1 MFKLWLVVKRE
12 FITRVMTK
20 GFVISTIAIPALIGG
35 LIFFQFLVTRSQ
47 ASKTTKLAV
56 LDEAG
61 GLGQSVAESLAKT
74 RLPGGMPQFEVTKV
88 YELTPGSA
96 EVRAALT
103 SSVRQKRLDGYLV
116 IPANALNGGQ
126 PSYYCRSAGA
136 LTIINSVNRAIDDA
150 ELIAVLRQSGIK
162 TGDLQRF
169 FPSVESRLI
178 RLTRQGESEE
188 TGQTF
193 GLAIAV
199 ATILYA
205 SLLMYGVTTMRSVL
219 EEKSTRV
226 MEILVSSVRPFQL
239 LAGKVLGV
247 GAVGITQLL
256 VWLVSASLLAGQ
268 GMIMA
273 RIFGPGTAGLSIHIP
288 PALIVY
294 AVLFFLGGY
303 FMFASLYAAIGAM
316 VSNEQDSQQMQMPV
330 TLLIVAS
337 FSLFG
342 VILGHPNSTASI
354 ILSMIPFFSPILM
367 TMRIS
372 LQMPPVWQIAA
383 SLTILFVTAVGII
396 YFSAR
401 IYRVGVL
408 MYGKRPSLVELIR
421 WLRYN

>member
-1 MFKLWLVVKRE
+1 M
-12 FITRVMTK
+12 
-20 GFVISTIAIPALIGG
+20 
-35 LIFFQFLVTRSQ
+35 IFFQFLVTRSQ

-56 LDEAG
+56 LDKAG
-61 GLGQSVAESLAKT
+61 GLGHEVAESLANTK
-74 RLPGGMPQFEVTKV
+74 LPGGMPQFEVAKV
-88 YELTPGSA
+88 YEPTPRAS

-103 SSVRQKRLDGYLV
+103 SSVRQKQLDGFLV

-126 PSYYCRSAGA
+126 PSYYSRSAGA
-136 LTIINSVNRAIDDA
+136 FTIINSVNRAIDDA
-150 ELIAVLRQSGIK
+150 ELIALLRQSGIK

-169 FPSVESRLI
+169 FPNVDAKLI
-178 RLTRQGESEE
+178 RLTTQGESEE

-193 GLAIAV
+193 GIAIAV

-273 RIFGPGTAGLSIHIP
+273 RIFGTGTSSLSIHIP
-288 PALIVY
+288 PALIVS

-303 FMFASLYAAIGAM
+303 FMFSSLYAAIGAM
-316 VSNEQDSQQMQMPV
+316 VSNEQDAQQVQMPV
-330 TLLIVAS
+330 TLVIVAS

-342 VILGHPNSTASI
+342 VILGHPNSTTSV

-372 LQMPPVWQIAA
+372 LQMPPVWQIAV
-383 SLTILFVTAVGII
+383 SLAILFATAVGII

-408 MYGKRPSLVELIR
+408 MYGKRPSLVELIP